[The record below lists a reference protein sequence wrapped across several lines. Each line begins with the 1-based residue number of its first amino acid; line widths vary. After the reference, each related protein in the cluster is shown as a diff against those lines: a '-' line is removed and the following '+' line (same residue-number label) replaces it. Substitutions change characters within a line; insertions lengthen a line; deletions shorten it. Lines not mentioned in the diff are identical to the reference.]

1 MMVGSYVLRLGFFV
15 LTSFILVSKKRTP
28 VYNHHMSLSIG
39 IVGLPN
45 VGKSTLF
52 NALLKRQAALAA
64 NYPFATIEPNI
75 GIVDVPDS
83 RLERLA
89 EIVRFDYGQR
99 QGDRELPEA
108 IIPAVVKFY
117 DIAGLVKG
125 AASGEGLGN
134 EFLSHIREVDAIVQV
149 VRAFDDDNVIRAG
162 ATDPASDIEI
172 INTELILA
180 DIQVID
186 KKLEKS
192 ERDLKSDKTAE
203 GVARYD
209 LLLQVRQALGEGK
222 LANTLDFTD
231 LQKSLIKEYNLLT
244 LKPFIY
250 VFNVSETEA
259 GASNQSTHLDVIK
272 RYNGIKISAK
282 IESEIATLD
291 DRSEQ
296 EAFMADLGLE
306 ESGLNQVIRKGFDI
320 LGLQVFLTM
329 GPKEVRAWTVK
340 KGSSAP
346 EAAGVIHTDFQRG
359 FISAEV
365 VSFSDVSAAGSLKVA
380 RDKGLVRLEGKTYI
394 MRDGDVVEFNFSV

>member
-1 MMVGSYVLRLGFFV
+1 
-15 LTSFILVSKKRTP
+15 
-28 VYNHHMSLSIG
+28 MSLSIG

-75 GIVDVPDS
+75 GIVDVPDT
-83 RLERLA
+83 RLQRLA
-89 EIVRFDYGQR
+89 EIVRVDYGSR
-99 QGDRELPEA
+99 QGDRDLPEA

-149 VRAFDDDNVIRAG
+149 VRAFEDDNVIRAG
-162 ATDPASDIEI
+162 ATNPESDIEI
-172 INTELILA
+172 INTELILS
-180 DIQVID
+180 DIQVLD

-203 GVARYD
+203 GVERYE
-209 LLLQVRQALGEGK
+209 LILKVRQALGEGK
-222 LANTLDFTD
+222 LASSLAFTD
-231 LQKSLIKEYNLLT
+231 IQKALIKDFNLLT
-244 LKPFIY
+244 IKPIIY
-250 VFNVSETEA
+250 VFNVSEQEA
-259 GASNQSTHLDVIK
+259 GTNTQSTHNEVIN

-282 IESEIATLD
+282 IESEIAALAD
-291 DRSEQ
+291 SMDR
-296 EAFMADLGLE
+296 EAFMSDLGLA
-306 ESGLNQVIRKGFDI
+306 ESGLNQVIRKGFDV

-340 KGSSAP
+340 KGASAP

-359 FISAEV
+359 FISAEIV
-365 VSFSDVSAAGSLKVA
+365 AYDAVSEAGSLKVA
-380 RDKGLVRLEGKTYI
+380 RDKGLVRLEGKSYI

>member
-1 MMVGSYVLRLGFFV
+1 
-15 LTSFILVSKKRTP
+15 
-28 VYNHHMSLSIG
+28 MSLSIG

-75 GIVDVPDS
+75 GIVDVPDP
-83 RLERLA
+83 RLARLA
-89 EIVRFDYGQR
+89 EIVRTDYGQR

-149 VRAFDDDNVIRAG
+149 VRAFEDDNVIRAG

-186 KKLEKS
+186 KKLEKG
-192 ERDLKSDKTAE
+192 ERELKSDKTAD
-203 GVARYD
+203 GVERFD
-209 LLLQVRQALGEGK
+209 LLLKVRQALGEGK
-222 LANTLDFTD
+222 LANDLTLNPK
-231 LQKSLIKEYNLLT
+231 QKELIKDYNFLT

-250 VFNVSETEA
+250 VFNVSESEA
-259 GASNQSTHLDVIK
+259 GERTNTVHSEVIK

-282 IESEIATLD
+282 IESEIASLEDLT
-291 DRSEQ
+291 DR
-296 EAFMADLGLE
+296 EAFMTDLGLS
-306 ESGLNQVIRKGFDI
+306 ESGLNQVIKKGFDI

-340 KGSSAP
+340 KGASAP

-359 FISAEV
+359 FISAEIV
-365 VSFSDVSAAGSLKVA
+365 AYTDLASVGSIKLA
-380 RDKGLVRLEGKTYI
+380 RDKGLVRLEGKSYI
-394 MRDGDVVEFNFSV
+394 MHDGDVVEFNFSV

>member
-1 MMVGSYVLRLGFFV
+1 
-15 LTSFILVSKKRTP
+15 
-28 VYNHHMSLSIG
+28 MSLSIG

-89 EIVRFDYGQR
+89 EIVRVDYGQR
-99 QGDRELPEA
+99 QGDRDLPEQ

-162 ATDPASDIEI
+162 ATNPESDIDI
-172 INTELILA
+172 INTELILS
-180 DIQVID
+180 DMQVLD
-186 KKLEKS
+186 KKLEKG
-192 ERDLKSDKTAE
+192 ERDLKSDKTTD
-203 GVARYD
+203 GVARYE
-209 LLLQVRQALGEGK
+209 LLLKVRQALGEGK
-222 LANTLDFTD
+222 LASTLALTD
-231 LQKSLIKEYNLLT
+231 TQKLLIKDYNLLT
-244 LKPFIY
+244 LKPIIY
-250 VFNVSETEA
+250 VFNVSEAEA
-259 GASNQSTHLDVIK
+259 GTNTESTHIDVIE
-272 RYNGIKISAK
+272 RHNGVKISAK
-282 IESEIATLD
+282 IESEIASLD
-291 DRSEQ
+291 DPGDREV
-296 EAFMADLGLE
+296 FMSDLGLE

-340 KGSSAP
+340 KGASAP

-359 FISAEV
+359 FISAEI
-365 VSFSDVSAAGSLKVA
+365 VSYESISSSGSLKVA
-380 RDKGLVRLEGKTYI
+380 RDKGLVRLEGKSYI
-394 MRDGDVVEFNFSV
+394 MHDGDVVEFNFSV